1 MASPK
6 QRVLVIR
13 FSALGDVVMTV
24 PVVKAFLSAH
34 PETEL
39 IMLSDQRMAE
49 LFQGIDRL
57 TFVGADLKG
66 KHKGILGIIRL
77 FKLLKKEYTFE
88 KVADLHGV
96 IRSHLLRLLFKFNKK
111 ETAVIDKGRFE
122 KFALVR
128 KENKIYRP
136 LKHATVRYLDVFN
149 QLGFKGIGHK
159 NWVNNTIVREVNNL
173 TTPSDTK
180 IKIGFAPFA
189 KHATKMYSLDR
200 FLAIIKHFDR
210 EGIELFFFGGGPVE
224 KVFIAEWEQS
234 FMHSESNVE
243 KGLSEEVKLMKTMDV
258 LVTMDS
264 ANMHLASLC
273 QVPVVSIWGPT
284 HPHAGFYG
292 LGQDPLHAV
301 QVSLSCRPC
310 SVFGNKKCWRGDH
323 ACMEQITPAMVIE
336 KIEKLIS

>member
-6 QRVLVIR
+6 QRILVIR
-13 FSALGDVVMTV
+13 FSALGDVVMAV
-24 PVVKAFLSAH
+24 PVVQAFLSAH

-39 IMLSDQRMAE
+39 IMLSDQRMEA

-66 KHKGILGIIRL
+66 KHKGILGMIRL
-77 FKLLKKEYTFE
+77 FKMLKKAYAFE

-136 LKHATVRYLDVFN
+136 LKHTTVRYLDVFN

-159 NWVNNTIVREVNNL
+159 NWVHNTIVREANNRVPP
-173 TTPSDTK
+173 TPSN

-189 KHATKMYSLDR
+189 KQVTKMYPLDR
-200 FLAIIKHFDR
+200 FLEIIKHFDR
-210 EGIELFFFGGGPVE
+210 EGIALYFFGGGPVE
-224 KVFIAEWEQS
+224 NAFIAEWEQS
-234 FMHSESNVE
+234 FRQAGNKST
-243 KGLSEEVKLMKTMDV
+243 KGFFEEVKLMKTMDV

-284 HPHAGFYG
+284 HPYAGFYG
-292 LGQDPLHAV
+292 LGQDPLQAV

-323 ACMEQITPAMVIE
+323 ACMEQITPEMVIQ
-336 KIEKLIS
+336 KIEQLIS